1 MRVRLWEDATVEHP
15 ISEASLRNFLAG
27 TASREETRDLVV
39 HLLKGCPS
47 CSEKL
52 RTIAREEIP
61 GEAYENILD
70 RLEKNL
76 AATLDLPVAV
86 DWYPSRRTPRGGGV
100 HRFPGGSRRD
110 PPERLEVRA

>member
-1 MRVRLWEDATVEHP
+1 MEHL
-15 ISEASLRNFLAG
+15 ISEASLRSFLAG
-27 TASREETRDLVV
+27 TASREETRDLVA

-61 GEAYENILD
+61 EGAYENILD

-76 AATLDLPVAV
+76 AATLETPVAV
-86 DWYPSRRTPRGGGV
+86 DWHPSRRTPRGGVRRPLGS
-100 HRFPGGSRRD
+100 SRRD
-110 PPERLEVRA
+110 PPGRLVVMA